1 MFLLLHISPI
11 GRDFFI
17 VIVYKDV
24 WSLNPRGWRLVL
36 PLLSA
41 FAEKVQIRT
50 FWAKLVRIYTEESE
64 FYHFPFVQRLFYIN
78 KLSQQL

>member
-24 WSLNPRGWRLVL
+24 SSLNPRGWRSML
-36 PLLSA
+36 PLWFV
-41 FAEKVQIRT
+41 FAEKVQIST
-50 FWAKLVRIYTEESE
+50 FWAKLV
-64 FYHFPFVQRLFYIN
+64 QKGLN
-78 KLSQQL
+78 